1 MSKKMNVLIACGGT
15 GGHLFPGI
23 AVAEMLVKRGHN
35 VLLLISEK
43 KIDAQASEKYG
54 ILEFK
59 TVPAIAKPAT
69 LSLKMIPFMVRLWK
83 SVRQC
88 REILQK
94 HECDVVL
101 GMGGFTSLPPI
112 LAGKRMGLATY
123 VHDSNA
129 LPGKANRLTA
139 RWCNK
144 VLIGLEAA
152 STYFKPNK
160 VIVTG
165 TPVRSELTGQ
175 LRQDRSRATFGL
187 PSDGKAI
194 LVMGGSQGAQR
205 LNTLITEAATILQK
219 ESTED
224 LTSQS
229 SNEDTVA
236 RRKTHTIE
244 AAQPM
249 GSPVSEEASSR
260 SSWRQL
266 QNASSAKSKKAHK
279 IQFLHI
285 TGASDF
291 ERVKKLTKDIA
302 GYHVISFCD
311 DMATA
316 YSACDMAVC
325 RAGASSMT
333 ELSYIGMPSIL
344 VPYPYAADDHQ
355 TFNANVFEKAGAA
368 ILRQEADLSAQSLVK
383 DISSILEEDSVCQT
397 MSQQAEALAVKD
409 AAAQICNVITEAV

>member
-23 AVAEMLVKRGHN
+23 AVAEMLVMRGHK

-43 KIDAQASEKYG
+43 KIDAQASKKYG

-59 TVPAIAKPAT
+59 TVPAIAKPPT

-83 SVRQC
+83 SIRHC
-88 REILQK
+88 RTILKEHQ
-94 HECDVVL
+94 CDVVL
-101 GMGGFTSLPPI
+101 GMGGFTSLPPV

-139 RWCNK
+139 RWCKK
-144 VLIGLEAA
+144 VLLGLEAA
-152 STYFKPNK
+152 SPYFKAKK
-160 VIVTG
+160 VIITG
-165 TPVRSELTGQ
+165 TPVRSELTVK
-175 LRQDRSRATFGL
+175 LRQDRSRATLGL
-187 PSDGKAI
+187 PYDGKAI
-194 LVMGGSQGAQR
+194 LIMGGSQGAQR
-205 LNTLITEAATILQK
+205 LNTLITEAAVILQEQSPK
-219 ESTED
+219 STY
-224 LTSQS
+224 
-229 SNEDTVA
+229 A
-236 RRKTHTIE
+236 
-244 AAQPM
+244 P
-249 GSPVSEEASSR
+249 
-260 SSWRQL
+260 
-266 QNASSAKSKKAHK
+266 K

-285 TGASDF
+285 TGAGDF
-291 ERVKKLTKDIA
+291 ERVQELTKDID
-302 GYHVISFCD
+302 GYHVMSFSD

-355 TFNANVFEKAGAA
+355 TFNATVFEKAGAA
-368 ILRQEADLSAQSLVK
+368 ILRQEADMNAESLVE
-383 DISSILEEDSVCQT
+383 DIRTILEEDSVAQN
-397 MSQQAEALAVKD
+397 MSQHAEALSVKD
-409 AAAQICNVITEAV
+409 AAAQICDVITKAP